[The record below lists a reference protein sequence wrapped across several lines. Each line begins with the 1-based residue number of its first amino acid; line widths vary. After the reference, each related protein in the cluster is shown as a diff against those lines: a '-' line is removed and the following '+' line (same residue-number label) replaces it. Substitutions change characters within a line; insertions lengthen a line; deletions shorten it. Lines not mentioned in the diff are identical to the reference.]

1 MFLFSSS
8 MVALGAQTHNDSAA
22 GGVVFLIGLAMAL
35 LAVSLWIYGM
45 MNAYRTATNLGGI

>member
-1 MFLFSSS
+1 MFLFSGS
-8 MVALGAQTHNDSAA
+8 MVALGAQTQNDSAA